1 MLELVGYDE
10 KKAAWFKFYRRVDS
24 DDSGRIDFKEFRHM
38 LRVELQLSAKAMDD
52 YRLKTAWVALDVD
65 SSGYISAGEFG
76 SFMRRGE
83 RVLNEAKE
91 ERPWKERRLERAK
104 AAHAA
109 RLAERD
115 ALFHRDIAKE
125 LEGAPP
131 ASDEEVRRLSE
142 AFNARLQLL
151 EAENE
156 LQCQATS
163 GARSDPGGSG
173 ALSDGLDADG
183 LPPMPAAAR
192 SCGWYTLFKHVD
204 ENESGTISYRELK
217 VIVRDE
223 LQLTPKDVPEHE
235 LQAVYLALDK
245 DKSGFITAGE
255 FGQFMRLGAPD
266 RVQGYKKGAML
277 ERRRAIALRERA
289 IFEMG
294 AAQVHRRHAEQ
305 LARQKQEYD
314 RRVQVLEREL
324 QEMEGAGD
332 TGGGA
337 SGSHDPARVSV
348 EPVPSVPSG
357 EELSRQRRLTM
368 AKLRGAPPPPSSPA
382 SGLLSAYASKSTPI
396 LPASQRNRTARAGR
410 DRGAASEGKL
420 KLPAIQSR

>member
-1 MLELVGYDE
+1 LEPFVGDE
-10 KKAAWFKFYRRVDS
+10 AV
-24 DDSGRIDFKEFRHM
+24 SG
-38 LRVELQLSAKAMDD
+38 V
-52 YRLKTAWVALDVD
+52 
-65 SSGYISAGEFG
+65 
-76 SFMRRGE
+76 
-83 RVLNEAKE
+83 
-91 ERPWKERRLERAK
+91 RAN
-104 AAHAA
+104 
-109 RLAERD
+109 R
-115 ALFHRDIAKE
+115 
-125 LEGAPP
+125 
-131 ASDEEVRRLSE
+131 
-142 AFNARLQLL
+142 
-151 EAENE
+151 
-156 LQCQATS
+156 
-163 GARSDPGGSG
+163 
-173 ALSDGLDADG
+173 
-183 LPPMPAAAR
+183 
-192 SCGWYTLFKHVD
+192 
-204 ENESGTISYRELK
+204 
-217 VIVRDE
+217 
-223 LQLTPKDVPEHE
+223 
-235 LQAVYLALDK
+235 
-245 DKSGFITAGE
+245 
-255 FGQFMRLGAPD
+255 MRLGAPD

-324 QEMEGAGD
+324 QEIEGAGD